1 MSSTLLVALEHGIK
15 RITINR
21 PERRNALDEATAGQ
35 LSDAIEWS
43 RDDGTRVVVL
53 SGARE
58 SFCAGTDLACAEQ
71 SSREG
76 VEATS
81 WMRETTN
88 AIILAMRTMPIP
100 IVGRVHGAAMGFGCN
115 LALACDLVLA
125 TEHATFGQSAVKVGL
140 IPDGGSTYL
149 LPRLVGY
156 HKAFE
161 IMALGEPLSAADAL
175 ALGMVNRIVP
185 VPALDCVVGELA
197 KRLAHGPAMALSH
210 LKRALAEGDRAPLA
224 AALAREAAGQGACL
238 ASEDFREGAAAF
250 AERRMARF
258 A

>member
-21 PERRNALDEATAGQ
+21 PERRNALDEATARQ
-35 LSDAIEWS
+35 LRDAIEWS
-43 RDDGTRVVVL
+43 LDDGTRVVVL

-58 SFCAGTDLACAEQ
+58 SFCAGTEPVSAGEA
-71 SSREG
+71 SREG

-81 WMRETTN
+81 WPRETTN

-100 IVGRVHGAAMGFGCN
+100 IIARVHGAAMGFGCS

-125 TEHATFGQSAVKVGL
+125 TEHATFGQAAVKVGS

-161 IMALGEPLSAADAL
+161 LMALGEPLSAADAL
-175 ALGMVNRIVP
+175 ALGMVNRLVP

-197 KRLAHGPAMALSH
+197 KRLAHGPTMALAH
-210 LKRALAEGDRAPLA
+210 LKRALVEDERASIA

-238 ASEDFREGAAAF
+238 ASDDSREGASAI
-250 AERRMARF
+250 AEHRVARL